1 MILDSDEL
9 SKENEL
15 DDEDDPSVCEVTPL
29 IPNLSLEGIRDA
41 TINNLSTDPV
51 VPAVAATTSPRFSS
65 FLLRPEEISSRAETP
80 EMVTPGVP
88 MEVTET
94 SDPSM
99 TAATQEDPPEGPF
112 SITQNLV
119 ITRQEVFA
127 LTSVLG
133 RLPQSMIGQP
143 GPSSSGDITFNIV
156 EDPPQSPTRNL
167 TQQPRDQGITQ
178 ESERPN
184 GCSSCEETQVIRGKR
199 QRPKYSL
206 KPHMLRKHPV
216 LKFFATGPMER
227 SKTPYKW
234 WCRVCRVELSL
245 MSRGVLELLSHFK
258 TDAHLVKE
266 HRIRLET
273 PGLPLFDRSQKEL
286 VGSALKEAT
295 KIAKEM
301 YPIAPQLDVCRLLVG
316 QDKLPDFIDAAN
328 PSEDVLSQIRIL
340 EQGLRHGG
348 HVDSLVGMWDE
359 MVRLFP
365 GNSQAST
372 YCWSRHRLFVSSL
385 LFWAVLN
392 LFLQSCPFFSFC
404 RLFWFSC
411 TENC

>member
-1 MILDSDEL
+1 MIIDQHNVSSSPGQLVILDSDEL
-9 SKENEL
+9 SKEKEL

-41 TINNLSTDPV
+41 TINNLSTDSL

-65 FLLRPEEISSRAETP
+65 FLLRPEEISSRAETL

-94 SDPSM
+94 SDPPM
-99 TAATQEDPPEGPF
+99 TAATQEDPPGGPS

-143 GPSSSGDITFNIV
+143 GPSSSGDITLNIV

-167 TQQPRDQGITQ
+167 IQQPRDQEIIQ
-178 ESERPN
+178 ESERPK
-184 GCSSCEETQVIRGKR
+184 GCSSCEETQVTRGKR

-245 MSRGVLELLSHFK
+245 MSRGVLEVLSHFK

-266 HRIRLET
+266 HRI
-273 PGLPLFDRSQKEL
+273 
-286 VGSALKEAT
+286 
-295 KIAKEM
+295 
-301 YPIAPQLDVCRLLVG
+301 
-316 QDKLPDFIDAAN
+316 
-328 PSEDVLSQIRIL
+328 
-340 EQGLRHGG
+340 
-348 HVDSLVGMWDE
+348 
-359 MVRLFP
+359 
-365 GNSQAST
+365 
-372 YCWSRHRLFVSSL
+372 
-385 LFWAVLN
+385 
-392 LFLQSCPFFSFC
+392 
-404 RLFWFSC
+404 
-411 TENC
+411 

>member
-1 MILDSDEL
+1 
-9 SKENEL
+9 
-15 DDEDDPSVCEVTPL
+15 
-29 IPNLSLEGIRDA
+29 
-41 TINNLSTDPV
+41 
-51 VPAVAATTSPRFSS
+51 
-65 FLLRPEEISSRAETP
+65 
-80 EMVTPGVP
+80 
-88 MEVTET
+88 
-94 SDPSM
+94 
-99 TAATQEDPPEGPF
+99 
-112 SITQNLV
+112 
-119 ITRQEVFA
+119 
-127 LTSVLG
+127 
-133 RLPQSMIGQP
+133 
-143 GPSSSGDITFNIV
+143 
-156 EDPPQSPTRNL
+156 
-167 TQQPRDQGITQ
+167 
-178 ESERPN
+178 
-184 GCSSCEETQVIRGKR
+184 
-199 QRPKYSL
+199 
-206 KPHMLRKHPV
+206 MLRKHPV

-273 PGLPLFDRSQKEL
+273 PGWPLFDRSEKEL

-295 KIAKEM
+295 RIAKET

-359 MVRLFP
+359 MIRLFP

-372 YCWSRHRLFVSSL
+372 YSWSRHRLFVSSFIL
-385 LFWAVLN
+385 WVVLN
-392 LFLQSCPFFSFC
+392 LF
-404 RLFWFSC
+404 
-411 TENC
+411 

>member
-1 MILDSDEL
+1 
-9 SKENEL
+9 
-15 DDEDDPSVCEVTPL
+15 
-29 IPNLSLEGIRDA
+29 
-41 TINNLSTDPV
+41 
-51 VPAVAATTSPRFSS
+51 
-65 FLLRPEEISSRAETP
+65 
-80 EMVTPGVP
+80 
-88 MEVTET
+88 
-94 SDPSM
+94 M
-99 TAATQEDPPEGPF
+99 T
-112 SITQNLV
+112 
-119 ITRQEVFA
+119 
-127 LTSVLG
+127 
-133 RLPQSMIGQP
+133 
-143 GPSSSGDITFNIV
+143 
-156 EDPPQSPTRNL
+156 
-167 TQQPRDQGITQ
+167 
-178 ESERPN
+178 
-184 GCSSCEETQVIRGKR
+184 RGKR

-273 PGLPLFDRSQKEL
+273 PGLPLFDRSEKNL

-295 KIAKEM
+295 RIAKEM

-372 YCWSRHRLFVSSL
+372 YSWSRHRLFVSS
-385 LFWAVLN
+385 FI
-392 LFLQSCPFFSFC
+392 FFGSY
-404 RLFWFSC
+404 
-411 TENC
+411 

>member
-9 SKENEL
+9 SKEKEL
-15 DDEDDPSVCEVTPL
+15 DVEDNPSVCEVTPL

-51 VPAVAATTSPRFSS
+51 VPAVAATTSRRFSS
-65 FLLRPEEISSRAETP
+65 FLLRPDEISSRAETP

-88 MEVTET
+88 MDVTET
-94 SDPSM
+94 SDPPM
-99 TAATQEDPPEGPF
+99 IPATQEDRPEGLP
-112 SITQNLV
+112 STTQNLI

-133 RLPQSMIGQP
+133 RLPQSLIGQP
-143 GPSSSGDITFNIV
+143 GPSSSDDITFNIV
-156 EDPPQSPTRNL
+156 DDPPQSPTRNL
-167 TQQPRDQGITQ
+167 TQQLRDQGTIGKTQ
-178 ESERPN
+178 WMFELR
-184 GCSSCEETQVIRGKR
+184 GTQVTRGKR

-206 KPHMLRKHPV
+206 KPHMLRKHQV

-273 PGLPLFDRSQKEL
+273 PGLPLFDRSEKES

-295 KIAKEM
+295 RIAKET

-316 QDKLPDFIDAAN
+316 QDKLADFIDAAN

-348 HVDSLVGMWDE
+348 HVDSLVGIWDE
-359 MVRLFP
+359 MIRLFP

-372 YCWSRHRLFVSSL
+372 YSWSRHRLFVSSFIL
-385 LFWAVLN
+385 WVVLN
-392 LFLQSCPFFSFC
+392 LFL
-404 RLFWFSC
+404 
-411 TENC
+411 